1 LQSKHRSKKIN
12 IKKDGLMLIL
22 FLLKKLIISSF
33 YKFSLSNAIHRLS
46 HKRIRDREILIFTR
60 I

>member
-1 LQSKHRSKKIN
+1 
-12 IKKDGLMLIL
+12 MLIL